1 MYNIVI
7 ESLEKVVSEIHN
19 GLIGL
24 DSSSEP
30 MNTSLFFQLLTF
42 EPTYL
47 RPNGM
52 KKKVSIGNWIDA
64 LDNPT

>member
-42 EPTYL
+42 EPTYVF
-47 RPNGM
+47 
-52 KKKVSIGNWIDA
+52 KAKWHEKESIDWKLNRC
-64 LDNPT
+64 PR